1 MWGCLLS
8 WLFVMSF
15 YWTELNRAEII
26 QILINNIQ
34 WDQMGFLQIHIT
46 FFLEKVIFLNG
57 KKKRN
62 TLRLQHCAFSFLE
75 CRKRS
80 TRNGQQ
86 QLFHLCWQMELS
98 SGFLCEFNTLP
109 LFTWAYI
116 ITVKCFAYNAGLF
129 CVIFWLEAWTASFV
143 WTCIPANICYVK
155 CIWFSYPY
163 IYIYKKEISGFST
176 SRKIIEDILKPSI
189 GLQWRCY
196 NSTIGYLPSLHIHI
210 QIIFDKKL

>member
-26 QILINNIQ
+26 TEIITEIK
-34 WDQMGFLQIHIT
+34 WDSCKFISLFL
-46 FFLEKVIFLNG
+46 FLNG
-57 KKKRN
+57 KRKRN
-62 TLRLQHCAFSFLE
+62 TSWLQHCAFSFLE
-75 CRKRS
+75 CKKRS

-129 CVIFWLEAWTASFV
+129 CVIFWLEAWTASLFELV
-143 WTCIPANICYVK
+143 YLPIFAKSNACDFHIHI
-155 CIWFSYPY
+155 Y
-163 IYIYKKEISGFST
+163 IYIYIKRNLWLLNI
-176 SRKIIEDILKPSI
+176 
-189 GLQWRCY
+189 
-196 NSTIGYLPSLHIHI
+196 
-210 QIIFDKKL
+210 